1 MTDGLTLDDL
11 FQMEMDQL
19 QKEHGKVPDPDSWR
33 WSPFD
38 IRKFDMMLEI
48 AYAYCYKNGPHNS
61 PREISFAE
69 AGSGIGTKLYLV
81 KNKYRMTEYGY
92 EINAGYVEQARNLG
106 VKCEIRDLANMLDQ
120 PVWSAFDIVY
130 VARPFKDD
138 LKERQWEQA
147 VQDLMRPGA
156 VYMATF
162 AAIKPYQWTCFHRGP
177 FRGVCV
183 KPEYSPPESPLA
195 EAAVHA

>member
-1 MTDGLTLDDL
+1 MNISLDEL

-19 QKEHGKVPDPDSWR
+19 QEEHGREPDPDSWR

-38 IRKFDMMLEI
+38 IRKFDAMLEI
-48 AYAYCYKNGPHNS
+48 AYNYFRKTDSHSPGP
-61 PREISFAE
+61 ISIAE
-69 AGSGIGTKLYLV
+69 AGSGIGTKLYLA
-81 KNKYRMTEYGY
+81 KHKYGMTEYGY
-92 EINAGYVEQARNLG
+92 EINAGYVEAARKLG
-106 VKCEIRDLANMLDQ
+106 VQCEIRDLANMLDQ

-147 VQDLMRPGA
+147 VRDLMRPGA

-162 AAIKPYQWTCFHRGP
+162 AASKPYTWRCLHKGS
-177 FRGVCV
+177 FRGIWV
-183 KPEYSPPESPLA
+183 KPDPSLPESPLA
-195 EAAVHA
+195 EAVAVSIP